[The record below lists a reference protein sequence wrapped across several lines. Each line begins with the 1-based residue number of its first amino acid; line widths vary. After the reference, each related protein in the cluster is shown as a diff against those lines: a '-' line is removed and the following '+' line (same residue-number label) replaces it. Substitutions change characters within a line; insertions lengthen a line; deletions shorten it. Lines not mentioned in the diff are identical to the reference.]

1 MARRYSFLNRDDT
14 TLKTA
19 GCSRFPEP
27 GSLAGWQAL
36 FNKLQNATYIARG
49 PLAFLPS
56 WVPPVDDV
64 PHEPLFLSSTGAR
77 EAFDL
82 GVELR
87 KRYRFTKGGD
97 NFTVWSVPRVTVLVH
112 DRNGC

>member
-1 MARRYSFLNRDDT
+1 MLAHRRY
-14 TLKTA
+14 
-19 GCSRFPEP
+19 PEP
-27 GSLAGWQAL
+27 GSFGGWQAL
-36 FNKLQNATYIARG
+36 FTKLQNTTYTARG

-64 PHEPLFLSSTGAR
+64 PHQPLFLSSTGAR

-82 GVELR
+82 GVDLR

-97 NFTVWSVPRVTVLVH
+97 NFTVWCVLKAC
-112 DRNGC
+112 RSYEC